1 MATRR
6 AAFICIIFFIC
17 NISLSYAFVPV
28 TIKALVGTPKSA
40 GIRGAGRRKT
50 TSFTLLS
57 LAKGTN
63 DGSNAKSLQKA
74 YVSRSL
80 SKILGEQKPPGN
92 GKEFATQFSLRS
104 LFHRLVQTII
114 VRPGVVV
121 GRWVLSKSDR
131 SPAIP
136 AERNTRG
143 KPAKEI
149 DVGVNL
155 ADQSTVAGV
164 ARKHVTPSDTD
175 LQKPSSILPKTERVF
190 TLIDRYSARRPDESP
205 GQNSRPQLDERLK
218 PVRTESQ
225 DRDRRTLLLDSYAKR
240 HKEGEELANRGYV
253 SNSRE
258 GVKRKPI
265 LRSQYADLG
274 EDSLEK
280 DPRAG
285 KVGKE
290 TKRVTKE
297 SQKKQE
303 ESRLELLINRYADR
317 AATRENSGQP
327 IPIVRKNVNQ
337 ELKRSSETQDKVEE
351 EKGQTEEEKRK
362 QQDLRASDPVRD
374 TKVDDV
380 ID

>member
-1 MATRR
+1 
-6 AAFICIIFFIC
+6 
-17 NISLSYAFVPV
+17 VPV

-40 GIRGAGRRKT
+40 GVRGVGRRRTT
-50 TSFTLLS
+50 TSFTMLS
-57 LAKGTN
+57 LAKGT
-63 DGSNAKSLQKA
+63 DEESNAKSLPKA

-80 SKILGEQKPPGN
+80 SKILGEQKPPGSR
-92 GKEFATQFSLRS
+92 KEFATRFSVRS
-104 LFHRLVQTII
+104 LFHRLVQTMI

-121 GRWVLSKSDR
+121 GRWVLAKSDR

-149 DVGVNL
+149 DVGVDL

-190 TLIDRYSARRPDESP
+190 KLIDRYSARRPDESP

-240 HKEGEELANRGYV
+240 HKEGEEPANRGYV
-253 SNSRE
+253 SNALE

-265 LRSQYADLG
+265 LRSKYADLG

-290 TKRVTKE
+290 TKRVE
-297 SQKKQE
+297 SEKKQE

-317 AATRENSGQP
+317 AAMRKSSGQST
-327 IPIVRKNVNQ
+327 PIVRKNVNQ
-337 ELKRSSETQDKVEE
+337 DLKRSSETLDKVEE
-351 EKGQTEEEKRK
+351 EQGQSEEEKRE
-362 QQDLRASDPVRD
+362 QQDLRASEPMRD